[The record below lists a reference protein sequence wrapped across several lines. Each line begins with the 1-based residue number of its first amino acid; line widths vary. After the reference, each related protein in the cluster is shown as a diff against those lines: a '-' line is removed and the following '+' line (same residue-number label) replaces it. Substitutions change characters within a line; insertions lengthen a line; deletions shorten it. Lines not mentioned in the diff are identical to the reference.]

1 MPEILIVTA
10 KQPGVVWPFVRGIFA
25 VIGLGAVLGFGTGAL
40 RDGVRAYHAT
50 AFVNPVP
57 APHGNPFADAPP
69 GSIEPLPNTAL
80 GIEFP
85 DIGDNPA
92 CAKQ

>member
-1 MPEILIVTA
+1 MPEILLITA
-10 KQPGVVWPFVRGIFA
+10 KQPGRVWPVVRGTLA

-40 RDGVRAYHAT
+40 RDGVHAYQAT

-57 APHGNPFADAPP
+57 PP
-69 GSIEPLPNTAL
+69 GSIEPLPNTAK
-80 GIEFP
+80 GIDFP